1 MDGVIAVFW
10 TDLDPGKVT
19 DCPQTHHCGGGGNVY
34 YKKDADHLVRQS
46 LRLMRVLG
54 LRDASSLQVPKIAC
68 QTHSSALL
76 ASLASA
82 VLSVA
87 ASASFLCILSSRPS
101 SMQRCSRGRGT
112 TSTTYL
118 TQVRLSRLYCGTVAT
133 CSSST
138 STCKSSTGCR
148 RPPTARAL
156 LTRAGG
162 RVGLS
167 LSLMLQVLHALL
179 DRLVHCLH
187 RLRGSEWPARP
198 ADRVRRH
205 PRRWIL
211 LLSPGKL
218 PLLNWWR
225 RRALGL
231 SFPFLLN

>member
-1 MDGVIAVFW
+1 VPRPLPVLRRQVRGPPLLAPQLLPLTTEGGGGDWPPEAAARRRVRLVLGRAAAHPLDVCWVNSATGIGMDGVIAVFW

-54 LRDASSLQVPKIAC
+54 LRDASSLQVPKISC

-76 ASLASA
+76 ASLAPA

-87 ASASFLCILSSRPS
+87 ASASFLCIVSSRPS

-138 STCKSSTGCR
+138 STCKYR
-148 RPPTARAL
+148 LPPPPPPPPRTL
-156 LTRAGG
+156 
-162 RVGLS
+162 
-167 LSLMLQVLHALL
+167 
-179 DRLVHCLH
+179 
-187 RLRGSEWPARP
+187 PAP
-198 ADRVRRH
+198 Y
-205 PRRWIL
+205 
-211 LLSPGKL
+211 
-218 PLLNWWR
+218 
-225 RRALGL
+225 
-231 SFPFLLN
+231 